1 VMLDKMSNTI
11 FPPAAKSLPSLLAT
25 TPPMNTHMMSLCMIE
40 IAGYDV
46 SHACIRPTWLCSTL
60 CCFRMVKMVTILAF
74 GTAMMKT
81 VLGPNE
87 NM

>member
-1 VMLDKMSNTI
+1 
-11 FPPAAKSLPSLLAT
+11 
-25 TPPMNTHMMSLCMIE
+25 MSLCMIE

-46 SHACIRPTWLCSTL
+46 SHACIHPTWLCSTL

-74 GTAMMKT
+74 GNAMMKT

-87 NM
+87 NT